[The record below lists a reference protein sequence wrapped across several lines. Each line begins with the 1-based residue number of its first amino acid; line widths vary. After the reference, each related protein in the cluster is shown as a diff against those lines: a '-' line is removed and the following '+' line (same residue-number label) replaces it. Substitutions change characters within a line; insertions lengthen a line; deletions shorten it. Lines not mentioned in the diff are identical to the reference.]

1 MVWVILYFICTII
14 CCGILL
20 YVNDLDY
27 DDSESLLAVFCSFVW
42 PIYLLS
48 SILYGLGHCVR
59 LLIERIVKNE
69 SNNKK

>member
-14 CCGILL
+14 CCGIIL

-27 DDSESLLAVFCSFVW
+27 NDPLIILVTTISLVW
-42 PIYLLS
+42 PICLLS